1 MGGGQGRVR
10 FVYTPCPYEV
20 SVTREEVLRLLE
32 EREVPVGKWSA
43 MPEGVE
49 VEHPFA
55 ERQRVLLKQLVP
67 LIEQQIEKDV
77 RTVAELRVGL
87 AKVEK
92 ARALQA
98 QAKKE

>member
-1 MGGGQGRVR
+1 M
-10 FVYTPCPYEV
+10 
-20 SVTREEVLRLLE
+20 TREEVLRQLQ
-32 EREVPVGKWSA
+32 ERGVAVGKWA
-43 MPEGVE
+43 VMPEGAE

-67 LIEQQIEKDV
+67 LLEEQIEKDV

-87 AKVEK
+87 ARVEK

-98 QAKKE
+98 KKGG

>member
-1 MGGGQGRVR
+1 M
-10 FVYTPCPYEV
+10 
-20 SVTREEVLRLLE
+20 TREEVLRLLE
-32 EREVPVGKWSA
+32 ERDVPVGKWTV

-77 RTVAELRVGL
+77 RAVAELRVGL

-92 ARALQA
+92 ARTL
-98 QAKKE
+98 QAKKG

>member
-1 MGGGQGRVR
+1 MHRVR
-10 FVYTPCPYEV
+10 FAYTPRPYEV

-32 EREVPVGKWSA
+32 ERGVPVGKWSV

-55 ERQRVLLKQLVP
+55 ARQKVLLKQLVP
-67 LIEQQIEKDV
+67 IIEQQIEKDV
-77 RTVAELRVGL
+77 QTVAELRVGL

-92 ARALQA
+92 ARSL
-98 QAKKE
+98 QAKKG

>member
-1 MGGGQGRVR
+1 VD
-10 FVYTPCPYEV
+10 
-20 SVTREEVLRLLE
+20 VTREEVLRQLQ
-32 EREVPVGKWSA
+32 ERGVAVGKWTV
-43 MPEGVE
+43 MPEGAE

-67 LIEQQIEKDV
+67 LLEEQIEKDV

-87 AKVEK
+87 ARVEK

-98 QAKKE
+98 KKGG